1 MVSNTHLGVISMARC
16 SAEQK
21 DSKVLYS
28 WGSFKKHKEIVY
40 MAKLWPTWPL
50 SSFAMPLR

>member
-16 SAEQK
+16 SAEPK

-40 MAKLWPTWPL
+40 MVKLWPTWPL